1 MFKKVDTYALRAVH
15 HVFKSMACSLIQFFT
30 SRSWENEHPGSTH
43 PFFFDN
49 SISQSIEIRVFHGF
63 SLHLPIFHWVF
74 PMGFPQLHGVSPCF
88 PREFPR
94 EFLGKFPNLGEFL
107 GTSREFP
114 ISREFAEVR
123 EFPMPR
129 EIPEPHEIPG
139 NGKFPGEKFPR
150 PHGREGTGI
159 SH

>member
-94 EFLGKFPNLGEFL
+94 RRSGRCS
-107 GTSREFP
+107 TRW
-114 ISREFAEVR
+114 RR
-123 EFPMPR
+123 
-129 EIPEPHEIPG
+129 PG
-139 NGKFPGEKFPR
+139 PWRPR
-150 PHGREGTGI
+150 PRRGWPWRRWPWRRRGHGIHHGFI
-159 SH
+159 IFHSAKN